1 MYLNEGG
8 NVFKDA
14 QGKPLTR
21 RINQA
26 DIPSTVAWLETV
38 TGLDLSHDRD
48 EAGIPIKWLG
58 STGKKSDS
66 GDLDLAV
73 DANEITKAE
82 LKGILDAWAT
92 KNKQDPRDWTKLTGE
107 AVHFKTP
114 IQGDPKRGYVQ
125 TDFMF
130 MPDMEW
136 GTFWLGGGTGS
147 AYKGVFRNVLMSSIA
162 KALGLKASAKGIIS
176 RQTDRAVTM
185 DPDQAAGILL

>member
-1 MYLNEGG
+1 MTYLNEGG

-14 QGKPLTR
+14 QGRPLTQ
-21 RINQA
+21 RIKQG
-26 DIPSTVAWLETV
+26 DIASTVAWLETV

-48 EAGIPIKWLG
+48 EAGVPVKWLG
-58 STGKKSDS
+58 STGKKPDS

-82 LKGILDAWAT
+82 LKGQLDAWAI
-92 KNKQDPRDWTKLTGE
+92 KNKQDPRDWTRLTGE

-130 MPDMEW
+130 MPNLEW

-162 KALGLKASAKGIIS
+162 KALGLKASAKGS
-176 RQTDRAVTM
+176 SVAKQKS
-185 DPDQAAGILL
+185 